1 MAALAQLL
9 GYGVLTLAVWKL
21 VQRRASRKANA
32 LNVAGPDAEHWWKGN
47 LELMFVDS
55 FERCLKVAV
64 DYGGAVKIHALFG
77 EEWLYVSDPRA
88 LHHILVKE
96 SHIFE
101 ENDSFLSC
109 NKLIFGEGLIST
121 LGEQHRKQRKMLNP
135 VFSISNMR
143 ELLPIIQTISNQL
156 KSILVANIPPHD
168 SVELDVLPWLSRS
181 ALDCVCEGV
190 LGYHSAALDT
200 GREDEY
206 TKSLRMIGP
215 SISKTMLFRP
225 FVPIF
230 VRNLSLYW
238 RKKIVD
244 WLTISWLPTQTMRDF
259 RELRRVVEIIDSAS
273 RSIFQE
279 KKAALEIPSQSY
291 DTSGATR
298 GKDIMSI
305 MLKANASSSEADR
318 LTDAELLGQ
327 INVMTFAGVDT
338 TTAAVARALYMLAKH
353 PRVQEQLRAE
363 ICDAVTSYEAADVDH
378 LHAKYEG
385 ESARLSYDALMSLP
399 LLDAVVRET
408 LRLYPSLPVLS
419 RRTTEAASVPL
430 QFPVRSASGEE
441 IDAIPVAKNQRLV
454 VSLLAANHNQAVW
467 GEDASEWKPE
477 RWLDSTQAG
486 VKDGVRYTGVYSSMM
501 TFLAGNRACIGFKFA
516 EMEMSELSNLSVILH
531 NDENSLLED
540 VLATLLRDIHFLLPS
555 EPDETGH
562 VKEVYWKM
570 TGFHTPVVK
579 APAGDGETPQL
590 PLSMRLV
597 RQ

>member
-21 VQRRASRKANA
+21 IQRRASRQANA
-32 LNVAGPDAEHWWKGN
+32 LNVAGPEKEHWWKGN

-55 FERCLKVAV
+55 FERCLKVAM
-64 DYGGAVKIHALFG
+64 DYGGAVKIHAFFG

-96 SHIFE
+96 PHIFE
-101 ENDSFLSC
+101 ENDAFLSC
-109 NKLIFGEGLIST
+109 NNLIFGEGLIST

-143 ELLPIIQTISNQL
+143 ELLPIIQNISHQL
-156 KSILVANIPPHD
+156 KSILVASIPAHD

-200 GREDEY
+200 GSEDEY
-206 TKSLRMIGP
+206 IKSLRMIGP

-225 FVPIF
+225 LVPIF
-230 VRNLSLYW
+230 VRNLSLFW

-244 WLTISWLPTQTMRDF
+244 WLTINWLPTQTMRDF
-259 RELRRVVEIIDSAS
+259 RELRRVVEIMDSAS

-279 KKAALEIPSQSY
+279 KKTALETPSPITSQSH
-291 DTSGATR
+291 DTSGETR

-353 PRVQEQLRAE
+353 PHVQEQLRAE
-363 ICDAVTSYEAADVDH
+363 ICDAVTSYEAADVNPS
-378 LHAKYEG
+378 HAKDDSG
-385 ESARLSYDALMSLP
+385 SLRLPYDTLINLP

-430 QFPVRSASGEE
+430 QFPVRSVSGEE
-441 IDAIPVAKNQRLV
+441 IDAIPVAQNQRLV
-454 VSLLAANHNQAVW
+454 ISILAANHNQNIW

-477 RWLDSTQAG
+477 RWLNSTQAG
-486 VKDGVRYTGVYSSMM
+486 VKNGVKYTGVYSSMM

-516 EMEMSELSNLSVILH
+516 EMEMK
-531 NDENSLLED
+531 D
-540 VLATLLRDIHFLLPS
+540 VLVTLVRDIHFALPS

-570 TGFHTPVVK
+570 SGFHTPVVK
-579 APAGDGETPQL
+579 VPAGDGETPQL
-590 PLSMRLV
+590 PLTMRLV
-597 RQ
+597 QK